1 MAGMSA
7 LSDPMVIPAAVKP
20 APTAAS
26 VNDALATLVQ
36 EHAGFAFRI
45 AYGVL
50 RNHHDAED
58 AVQEAFLRVLRF
70 QKQLENVADPKAW
83 LAKIVWRTAI
93 DRVRISRPDS
103 LDEFEPVDSRASAE
117 ALAATAQM
125 QRIMSELIAGLPPD
139 LRGPIVLGALE
150 ELSSAQVGQ
159 VLGIPEGSVRTR
171 QMRAR
176 QLLKEKLIA
185 RLGDRHA
192 G

>member
-1 MAGMSA
+1 MAGMST
-7 LSDPMVIPAAVKP
+7 LSDDMAIPAAVKS
-20 APTAAS
+20 APSTAT
-26 VNDALATLVQ
+26 VNEVIATLVQ
-36 EHAGFAFRI
+36 EHANLAFRI

-70 QKQLENVADPKAW
+70 QKQLENVQDPKAW

-93 DRVRISRPDS
+93 DRVRTK
-103 LDEFEPVDSRASAE
+103 LAEPIDFDPIDPRMSAE
-117 ALAATAQM
+117 DLAATAQM
-125 QRIMSELIAGLPPD
+125 QRLIAELIGGLPAD

-150 ELSSAQVGQ
+150 ELTSTQVAE

-176 QLLKEKLIA
+176 QLLKEKLTAKLGGRDA
-185 RLGDRHA
+185 R
-192 G
+192 